1 MASTNSPYLL
11 VVEDSDEDFEALNR
25 VLGRHC
31 EIEVPL
37 RRCYDG
43 DEALDFLYH
52 KGDYAETETIGPP
65 SLILLDLNMPG
76 SNGREV
82 LQQLKQDE
90 QLRVIPVVVFTTSS
104 NPKDIETCYRHGA
117 NSYLIKPMKVQ
128 QLKSSVCQLLNYWFG
143 VTTLPETALSATAL
157 KRSA

>member
-1 MASTNSPYLL
+1 MTSTNSSYLL

-25 VLGRHC
+25 VLDRHC
-31 EIEVPL
+31 ELQIPL

-43 DEALDFLYH
+43 EEALDLLYH
-52 KGDYAETETIGPP
+52 KGDYAKTEITVPP

-90 QLRVIPVVVFTTSS
+90 QLKVIPVVVFTTSS
-104 NPKDIETCYRHGA
+104 NPKDIDTCYRYGA
-117 NSYLIKPMKVQ
+117 NSYLIKPMNVQ
-128 QLKSSVCQLLNYWFG
+128 QLKSSVCLLLNYWFE
-143 VTTLPETALSATAL
+143 VTKLPETALSATVL
-157 KRSA
+157 KQNA